1 MTDKINGEIEIPYS
15 LFKSIELGSEKN
27 IPLKYLI
34 SHANYSCICKD
45 SFVSVEC
52 EYQIRVFDHIER
64 NKNLSSVVKG
74 GNEGYKES
82 IQLISQKATIL
93 NSTIKYLKN
102 SHGGGSGSG
111 DNSDA
116 IILTS
121 GTHYYLH
128 TGAAGRYSVKLEL
141 SVPYLTV
148 KEAGMDLSIPQCS
161 NNSVFFRVP
170 HVDANIKIFNSFLDT
185 QSLLNWS
192 ERNGKESNN
201 YTVTFVK
208 LANELSLKA
217 QWTINEDFISN
228 KISLKNTDENSNN
241 NNNQIAQPKVVVK
254 PNFIVSQNILC
265 SIGEGLLLLKYK
277 IDYKIIAGTL
287 SSFNIEI
294 EDNVNIISVNG
305 KAIKRWEVV
314 ELERI
319 ESPKHKRVIQ
329 IQLDYGFDTNYS
341 IDINGEYSM
350 KDTSGELNIPSMI
363 CKGDEI
369 SRQRGFLGVEARTN
383 VEISDIGNDVLSVV
397 DVRELPIELCKMANH
412 PILLS
417 YKFLEPHFQL
427 KLRVK
432 RNLDCAVLVSI
443 VEEMSWVTTVSYSG
457 KMIHQMILNIK
468 NTQKQFLKVQIGF
481 GYEVWS
487 CMMDGEPCK
496 PSIIEND
503 GALLIPI
510 LKPGVFDQN
519 TPIKI
524 EIVILQEELHK
535 FNEKTRKGKFNF
547 IIPKIDLPLRACFAT
562 VYLPQGTQASN
573 FNGVLKQ
580 VACFS
585 STPPSASQPTSNYN
599 NNNNINLY
607 GAPGGRSRG
616 FGNRND
622 SVCDLVEYQDKAKS
636 SSFMSVK
643 KSSAYSGRGGGGGN
657 KRIGVVPVFVDI
669 PKTTHSYCFEQ
680 ILLSGDKD
688 LSFGFDYKSLKQKA
702 RR

>member
-45 SFVSVEC
+45 SFVLVEC

-74 GNEGYKES
+74 GNEGHKES

-102 SHGGGSGSG
+102 NNHHHHHQHHHSG
-111 DNSDA
+111 DDGDA

-121 GTHYYLH
+121 GTYYYLH
-128 TGAAGRYSVKLEL
+128 TGTPGRYNVKLEL

-161 NNSVFFRVP
+161 NNSVYFRVP
-170 HVDANIKIFNSFLDT
+170 HVDANIKIFNSFIDT

-192 ERNGKESNN
+192 EKNGKESNN

-228 KISLKNTDENSNN
+228 KISLKNADENN
-241 NNNQIAQPKVVVK
+241 NNNQIVQPKVVVK
-254 PNFIVSQNILC
+254 PNVIVSQNILC

-277 IDYKIIAGTL
+277 VDYKIIAGTL
-287 SSFNIEI
+287 SLFNIQI
-294 EDNVNIISVNG
+294 EDNVNIISVDG
-305 KAIKRWEVV
+305 KAIKRWEII
-314 ELERI
+314 ELERM
-319 ESPKHKRVIQ
+319 ESPKHKRMLQ

-397 DVRELPIELCKMANH
+397 DVRELPVELCKMANH

-496 PSIIEND
+496 PSIIEGD

-524 EIVILQEELHK
+524 EIVILQEELHQ

-562 VYLPQGTQASN
+562 VYLPQGTIASK

-580 VACFS
+580 VSYFS
-585 STPPSASQPTSNYN
+585 STPPSASQPTL
-599 NNNNINLY
+599 NINNL
-607 GAPGGRSRG
+607 PQTKNRSRG

-622 SVCDLVEYQDKAKS
+622 SVCEIYQEKSKA

-643 KSSAYSGRGGGGGN
+643 KSAYNGGGGGGN

-669 PKTTHSYCFEQ
+669 PKTTHSYYFEQ

>member
-1 MTDKINGEIEIPYS
+1 MIDKINGEIEIPYS
-15 LFKSIELGSEKN
+15 LFKSIELGSEKH
-27 IPLKYLI
+27 IPSKYLI

-52 EYQIRVFDHIER
+52 EYQIRVFDSLER
-64 NKNLSSVVKG
+64 AKNLSSVVKG
-74 GNEGYKES
+74 GNDGNNNKES
-82 IQLISQKATIL
+82 IQLVSQKATIL
-93 NSTIKYLKN
+93 NSSIKYSKN
-102 SHGGGSGSG
+102 NHQNIG
-111 DNSDA
+111 NSESCDA

-121 GTHYYLH
+121 GSHYYLH
-128 TGAAGRYSVKLEL
+128 TSTSGRYTVKLEL

-170 HVDANIKIFNSFLDT
+170 HSNANIKIFNSFLDT
-185 QSLLNWS
+185 QSFLKWS
-192 ERNGKESNN
+192 EKNSKESNN
-201 YTVTFVK
+201 FTVTFVK

-228 KISLKNTDENSNN
+228 KISLKNDNI
-241 NNNQIAQPKVVVK
+241 NQISQPKVTVK
-254 PNFIVSQNILC
+254 PNVIVSQNLLC

-294 EDNVNIISVNG
+294 EDNVNIISVDG
-305 KAIKRWEVV
+305 KAMKRWEVV
-314 ELERI
+314 ELDI
-319 ESPKHKRVIQ
+319 PESQKHKRVIQ
-329 IQLDYGFDTNYS
+329 IQLDYGFDTNYT
-341 IDINGEYSM
+341 IDISGEYSM

-383 VEISDIGNDVLSVV
+383 VEISDIGNEVLSVV
-397 DVRELPIELCKMANH
+397 DVRELPLELCKMANH

-468 NTQKQFLKVQIGF
+468 NTQKQFLRVQIGF
-481 GYEVWS
+481 NYEVWS

-496 PSIIEND
+496 PSIIEN
-503 GALLIPI
+503 GSNGGCLLIPI

-524 EIVILQEELHK
+524 EIVILQEEIHH
-535 FNEKTRKGKFNF
+535 FNEKSGKGQFNF
-547 IIPKIDLPLRACFAT
+547 VIPKIDLPLRACFAS
-562 VYLPQGTQASN
+562 VYLPNGTIASK
-573 FNGVLKQ
+573 FTGVLKQ
-580 VACFS
+580 VSFFS
-585 STPPSASQPTSNYN
+585 STPPSASQPSSTTNSFVTQQYN
-599 NNNNINLY
+599 R
-607 GAPGGRSRG
+607 PRG

-622 SVCDLVEYQDKAKS
+622 SICDLASHEDSSRVFSKQKNSYFS
-636 SSFMSVK
+636 SSN
-643 KSSAYSGRGGGGGN
+643 SSGGGGGGN
-657 KRIGVVPVFVDI
+657 KRRGVVPVFVDI
-669 PKTTHSYCFEQ
+669 PKTSTFYYFEQ

-688 LSFGFDYKSLKQKA
+688 LSFGFDYKSIKQKI

>member
-1 MTDKINGEIEIPYS
+1 MTDRINGEIEIPYS
-15 LFKSIELGSEKN
+15 LFKTIELGSEKN

-34 SHANYSCICKD
+34 SHANYNCICKD

-74 GNEGYKES
+74 GNDGHKES
-82 IQLISQKATIL
+82 IQLVSQKATIL
-93 NSTIKYLKN
+93 NSTIKYSKN
-102 SHGGGSGSG
+102 SNNNNNHSE
-111 DNSDA
+111 NNDA

-128 TGAAGRYSVKLEL
+128 TGTPGRYTIKLEL

-170 HVDANIKIFNSFLDT
+170 HIDANIKIFNSFLDT
-185 QSLLNWS
+185 QSYLNWS
-192 ERNGKESNN
+192 EKHGKESNN
-201 YTVTFVK
+201 YTVIFVK

-217 QWTINEDFISN
+217 QWTIKEDFISN
-228 KISLKNTDENSNN
+228 KISLKNDNIND
-241 NNNQIAQPKVVVK
+241 NQISQPKVVVK
-254 PNFIVSQNILC
+254 PNFIVSHNLLC

-277 IDYKIIAGTL
+277 IEYKIIAGIL
-287 SSFNIEI
+287 SILNIEI

-305 KAIKRWEVV
+305 RAIKRWEVV
-314 ELERI
+314 ELDKP

-329 IQLDYGFDTNYS
+329 VQLDYGFDTNYMV
-341 IDINGEYSM
+341 DINGEYSM

-383 VEISDIGNDVLSVV
+383 VEISDIGNEVLSVV
-397 DVRELPIELCKMANH
+397 DVRELPMELCKMANH

-496 PSIIEND
+496 PSIIDND

-524 EIVILQEELHK
+524 EIVILQEELHQ
-535 FNEKTRKGKFNF
+535 FNYNTGKGKFNF
-547 IIPKIDLPLRACFAT
+547 VIPKIDLPLRSCFAT
-562 VYLPQGTQASN
+562 VYLPIGTIGSN

-580 VACFS
+580 VPFFS
-585 STPPSASQPTSNYN
+585 STPPSASQPSMANQNFQN
-599 NNNNINLY
+599 NKNR
-607 GAPGGRSRG
+607 PSRG

-622 SVCDLVEYQDKAKS
+622 SISDSDEHIQKMKLTS
-636 SSFMSVK
+636 LVK
-643 KSSAYSGRGGGGGN
+643 KSNSYGSSSSGGGGN
-657 KRIGVVPVFVDI
+657 KRRGVVPVFVDI
-669 PKTTHSYCFEQ
+669 PKTPYSYIFEQ

-688 LSFGFDYKSLKQKA
+688 LQFGFDYKSIKQKSK
-702 RR
+702 R

>member
-1 MTDKINGEIEIPYS
+1 MTDKINGDIEIPYS

-27 IPLKYLI
+27 IPLRYLI

-45 SFVSVEC
+45 SFVQVEC
-52 EYQIRVFDHIER
+52 EYQIRVFEHIER

-74 GNEGYKES
+74 ANDGGHKES
-82 IQLISQKATIL
+82 IQLVSQKATIL
-93 NSTIKYLKN
+93 NSTIKYSKN
-102 SHGGGSGSG
+102 HHNHGGE
-111 DNSDA
+111 NNDA

-121 GTHYYLH
+121 GSYYYLH
-128 TGAAGRYSVKLEL
+128 TGTPGRYNVKLEL

-161 NNSVFFRVP
+161 NNSVYFRVP

-192 ERNGKESNN
+192 EKNGKESNN

-228 KISLKNTDENSNN
+228 KISLKSGDDI
-241 NNNQIAQPKVVVK
+241 NNNQIVQPKVVVK
-254 PNFIVSQNILC
+254 PNVIVSQNVLC

-294 EDNVNIISVNG
+294 EDNVNIINVDG
-305 KAIKRWEVV
+305 RAIKRWEVV
-314 ELERI
+314 ELDRL

-350 KDTSGELNIPSMI
+350 RDTSGELNIPSMI

-383 VEISDIGNDVLSVV
+383 VEISDIGNEVLSVV
-397 DVRELPIELCKMANH
+397 DVRELPTELCKMANH

-481 GYEVWS
+481 AYEVWS

-519 TPIKI
+519 SPIKI
-524 EIVILQEELHK
+524 EIVILQEELHQ
-535 FNEKTRKGKFNF
+535 FNKKTHKGKFNF
-547 IIPKIDLPLRACFAT
+547 VIPKIDLPLRACFAT
-562 VYLPQGTQASN
+562 VYLPQGTIASN

-580 VACFS
+580 VGCFS
-585 STPPSASQPTSNYN
+585 STPPSASQPTSSNA
-599 NNNNINLY
+599 INSLSNRN
-607 GAPGGRSRG
+607 RSRG

-622 SVCDLVEYQDKAKS
+622 SVCDLGEYQTEKMKS
-636 SSFMSVK
+636 ASFLSVK
-643 KSSAYSGRGGGGGN
+643 KSSYSGGGGN
-657 KRIGVVPVFVDI
+657 KRRGVVPVFVDI

-688 LSFGFDYKSLKQKA
+688 LSFGFDYKSQKQKA